1 MGYELDIDEEH
12 ATQLA
17 ELIAEWCPKTP
28 TETLL
33 VNQILVNHN
42 FNNPA
47 KIRASI
53 STLIKLQNLRKGKPG
68 AQINQDIST

>member
-12 ATQLA
+12 ATKLA
-17 ELIAEWCPKTP
+17 GLIEEWKPQTP
-28 TETLL
+28 TEALL